1 MRTTASLPAFGPP
14 APFLN
19 KGKRPAAATVPP
31 KRDRNGMHETENMRT
46 YHIIKTLRTCALL
59 LLAFAGSTLPLRA
72 VAMTA
77 GSDRFTLVIDAGHG
91 GKDPGAIGR
100 FSREKNINLS
110 VAKAFGQLVERN
122 CPDVKVVYTRK
133 TDVFIPLARRAEIAN
148 EAKADLF
155 VSIHTNALPGR
166 AISRGAE
173 TYTLGMAR
181 ADENLEVAKRENSV
195 ILVEDDYQERYEGFD
210 PKSAESYIIFELM
223 QDQHM
228 AQSVEFAR
236 MVQKEFRTT
245 GGRQDKGVHQ
255 AGFLVLRE
263 TSMPSVLIELGY
275 ISTHDEETFLNSQN
289 GIRKMSQSIY
299 NAFLDYKKAQT
310 KAATDATDSTDAG
323 PETPDTLSTE
333 SAAEDMP
340 ATDIGQLTQSQD
352 AAPEAATAQRET
364 APQAAADSRPV
375 FKVQLLAS
383 TRQIPAGSARFK
395 ALSPVDS
402 YKEGNYYKY
411 TYGATTDYREAVKI
425 RNKVKEN
432 FEGAFI
438 VAFKNGQKM
447 ELQKAINEYKKN
459 Q

>member
-14 APFLN
+14 APFWD
-19 KGKRPAAATVPP
+19 KGKRPATATVPP

-155 VSIHTNALPGR
+155 VSIHTNALPGK

-181 ADENLEVAKRENSV
+181 AEENLEVAKRENSV

-299 NAFLDYKKAQT
+299 NAFVAYKQKHIKSGHTEAQP
-310 KAATDATDSTDAG
+310 D
-323 PETPDTLSTE
+323 ETTAIE
-333 SAAEDMP
+333 SAAESDIALLTDEEQAEEKNKQSVPKP
-340 ATDIGQLTQSQD
+340 AMD
-352 AAPEAATAQRET
+352 AQTEEEN
-364 APQAAADSRPV
+364 RPV
-375 FKVQLLAS
+375 FKVQLIA
-383 TRQIPAGSARFK
+383 TARQIPTGSTRFK
-395 ALSPVDS
+395 GLSPIS
-402 YKEGNYYKY
+402 FYKEGAYYKY
-411 TYGATTDYREAVKI
+411 TYGETTDYQEAIKM
-425 RNKVKEN
+425 RNRIKADFKD
-432 FEGAFI
+432 AFI
-438 VAFKNGQKM
+438 VAFKGGEKM
-447 ELQKAINEYKKN
+447 PLNEAITESKKK